1 MITENV
7 KDHTY
12 LMQGQG
18 NGVYGQI
25 VYTYTSPT
33 HWSDALCTI
42 TVSFWGKLK
51 DAEVSFNYG
60 AGGVHKHATDI
71 EVALALAEA
80 FDRAAQRLQVLQE
93 CPWQAYP
100 VAKSDS

>member
-1 MITENV
+1 MITETV

-12 LMQGQG
+12 LMQGKG

-42 TVSFWGKLK
+42 TVSFWGNLK
-51 DAEVSFNYG
+51 DAEVSFHYG
-60 AGGVHKHATDI
+60 AGGVHQHATDI
-71 EVALALAEA
+71 EVADALTDA
-80 FDRAAQRLQVLQE
+80 FALAAQRLRVLEE
-93 CPWQAYP
+93 CPWQCKPAT
-100 VAKSDS
+100 VS